1 MFNSPDSL
9 GFRLLMRIGWRSFG
23 AGVLRKNAAAIM
35 QVVLQDRHHG
45 ADGPNRDQL
54 SKVIRYS
61 RSLIPEAFE
70 FVRAHFNV
78 AENTPQSSD
87 FERTVAMNWN

>member
-1 MFNSPDSL
+1 
-9 GFRLLMRIGWRSFG
+9 MRIGWRSFG

-70 FVRAHFNV
+70 FRPGSFQCRGEYP
-78 AENTPQSSD
+78 AE
-87 FERTVAMNWN
+87 FRF